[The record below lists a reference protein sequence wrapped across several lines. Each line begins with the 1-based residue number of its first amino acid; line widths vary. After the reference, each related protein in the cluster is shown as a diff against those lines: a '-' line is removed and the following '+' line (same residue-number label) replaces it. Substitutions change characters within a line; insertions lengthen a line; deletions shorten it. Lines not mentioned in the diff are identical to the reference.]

1 MKKEKLYEAIGDIN
15 ESYINDAHKT
25 VKKKTNP
32 IWLKWGAMAAC
43 FCLMLTAVFL
53 FNSTVKG
60 PEDVEVPYAIAVAYV
75 GWSDSQTICDGAL
88 NKELLKNEP
97 NEHLPIFRMDTLED
111 LEQFKAQYENVF
123 AMDQGFDNI
132 RSFEAVLKQSQFDRE
147 LFYEDNSM
155 LLIYIPANSGSLRFF
170 VDEIITNDNSLCFS
184 VGQKDNQEVVTDDM
198 AGWMLLVKATKEEL
212 GKYTSFDAV
221 LGK

>member
-88 NKELLKNEP
+88 NKELLKNDIE
-97 NEHLPIFRMDTLED
+97 
-111 LEQFKAQYENVF
+111 K
-123 AMDQGFDNI
+123 
-132 RSFEAVLKQSQFDRE
+132 
-147 LFYEDNSM
+147 
-155 LLIYIPANSGSLRFF
+155 
-170 VDEIITNDNSLCFS
+170 
-184 VGQKDNQEVVTDDM
+184 
-198 AGWMLLVKATKEEL
+198 
-212 GKYTSFDAV
+212 
-221 LGK
+221 